1 MFLFCAS
8 GNELLPS
15 KDYFAIYRARTYMVI
30 LSREFPNS
38 EIAAHDGTISLLYS
52 EVLDET
58 GKCSCSTFPNS
69 AHLYL

>member
-1 MFLFCAS
+1 
-8 GNELLPS
+8 
-15 KDYFAIYRARTYMVI
+15 MVI